1 MEYVFLIGL
10 ICACIAWVYI
20 VIQIFKGEL
29 NMVIPMWIS
38 VAFIWIFNIGWIIA
52 YNIPGG

>member
-10 ICACIAWVYI
+10 ICAYIAWVYI
-20 VIQIFKGEL
+20 VIQIFKGEH

-38 VAFIWIFNIGWIIA
+38 LAFIF
-52 YNIPGG
+52 

>member
-1 MEYVFLIGL
+1 MEYVFLIGF

-29 NMVIPMWIS
+29 DMVIPMWIS
-38 VAFIWIFNIGWIIA
+38 LAFIWIFNIGMKV
-52 YNIPGG
+52 YG